1 MAITHK
7 FVSGVADSTDTTLV
21 RSSNWNADHNFP
33 PFVVPFHG
41 TSAATQAWTNMPA
54 ALTEFAGLTRY
65 RISYDLTYVSQA
77 RLWCIITV
85 AGTTNAELRVQYSTN
100 NGTDWFYLDGV
111 SGPAV
116 VFGATTNAPR
126 VGAWV
131 TLEAAARADVWL
143 RLVGINGDGAADP
156 AFAQI
161 SLHVR

>member
-1 MAITHK
+1 MGIFHK

-33 PFVVPFHG
+33 PLVVPFLG
-41 TSAATQAWTNMPA
+41 TSAVTQSWTNQPA
-54 ALTEFAGLTRY
+54 SLTEIAGLTRH

-77 RLWCIITV
+77 RLWCIITT
-85 AGTTNAELRVQYSTN
+85 AGATNAELRAQYSTDG
-100 NGTDWFYLDGV
+100 GTNWSYLDGV

-131 TLEAAARADVWL
+131 NLAAAAQADVWL
-143 RLVGINGDGAADP
+143 RLVGLNGDGVADP
-156 AFAQI
+156 AFGQI